1 MTMEMSSL
9 TVGENTY
16 EIVDEKARQE
26 IEGLN
31 KTLESSNA
39 IRIGSVTLLA
49 DEWNGDVSPYSQVV
63 DIEGVTENSQVDLTP
78 SVEQLSVF
86 WEKDIAFVTEN
97 TDGVVTVYCI
107 GQKPLN
113 DYTMQVTITEVAYE

>member
-1 MTMEMSSL
+1 MSSL

>member
-1 MTMEMSSL
+1 MSSL

-16 EIVDEKARQE
+16 EIVDEKARQD

-31 KTLESSNA
+31 KTLESNNA
-39 IRIGSVTLLA
+39 IGSVTLLA

-63 DIEGVTENSQVDLTP
+63 NIEGVTENTQVDLTP

-97 TDGVVTVYCI
+97 ASGVVTVYCI
-107 GQKPLN
+107 GQKPQN
-113 DYTMQVTITEVAYE
+113 DYTMQVTMTEVTYD